1 MIQTKFNAPKKS
13 GTTARTFRV
22 GVDIG
27 GTFTDIVLMNQ
38 SGDIITK
45 KLSSTVESYESA
57 IIAGLQELF
66 SQKSING
73 ESISE
78 IIHATTVATNA
89 ILGLKGAKTGLITT
103 QGFRDVLE
111 IRRLRMPQLYNL
123 SWEKPRPLVPR
134 FLRLEVDE
142 RINFRGEVIKPL
154 DESTVESAVERLLKH
169 GVESVAVCLLN
180 SYVNDAHERRVA
192 EILRGASRKW
202 HISLS
207 SEILPEIKEYERTS
221 TTVINAYIMP
231 IVIGYLTRLATGL
244 AEIGIDT
251 PLLVMQSNGGVML
264 ASSAVKKPIHIIE
277 SGPAAGVMASAIL
290 SQRCGYPNILT
301 FDMGGTTAKASIIEN
316 GKLTRISEY
325 EVGGGISLASRLI
338 RGGGYAL
345 KVPAIDVTEVG
356 AGGGSIVHIDSGGA
370 LQVGP
375 QSAGS
380 FPGPVCYDIGGEEPT
395 ITDANLVLGY
405 LNPDYL
411 LSGELK
417 VNFDKAYSVLESKI
431 ARPLNMDVLQAAYG
445 IHLIGSSNMM
455 RAIRA
460 VSSER
465 GRNPADFVLSA
476 FGGSGPVHAVQM
488 ANQLEITKVLIP
500 PAPGLFSAFGLLFSD
515 MQYHHVQTCLRKMDE
530 LTSEELQ
537 TLFAA
542 MENEAM
548 KELSDLG
555 YAKGETERS
564 EQKIELLKSVDLR
577 YVGQS
582 HELMLPIGAKI
593 GRDGIKALEARFA
606 TEHER
611 TYGHRAQNDPIEI
624 VNLRLVACVKSQKVD
639 YIPDFNRS
647 YKIAAR
653 GVAISYPDQRRKA
666 YFGEEYGQLNVDVI
680 ARESLSAD
688 ARQGP
693 LIIEEYDSTIV
704 IPPDWNASLDKRG
717 NVLITKGQ

>member
-1 MIQTKFNAPKKS
+1 MKKTTSLSPKEF
-13 GTTARTFRV
+13 GTAAQIFRV

-27 GTFTDIVLMNQ
+27 GTFTDIVLMSQ

-45 KLSSTVESYESA
+45 KLSSTVESYEAA
-57 IIAGLQELF
+57 IITGLQEIF
-66 SQKSING
+66 SQEQLDS
-73 ESISE
+73 ESSAKRNPAPRGISE

-89 ILGLKGAKTGLITT
+89 ILGFKGAKTGLITT
-103 QGFRDVLE
+103 KGFRDVLE

-123 SWEKPRPLVPR
+123 AWEKPQPLVPR

-142 RINFRGEVIKPL
+142 RINFRGEVLKPL
-154 DESTVESAVERLLKH
+154 DESTVESAAKRLLKH

-180 SYVNDAHERRVA
+180 AYVNDAHERRVA
-192 EILRGASRKW
+192 DILRNASRKW

-207 SEILPEIKEYERTS
+207 SEVLPEIKEYERTS

-231 IVIGYLTRLATGL
+231 IVIGYLTRLEAEL
-244 AEIGIDT
+244 AKMGINI
-251 PLLVMQSNGGVML
+251 PLLMMQSNGGVML
-264 ASSAVKKPIHIIE
+264 ASSAAKKPIHIIE

-290 SQRCGYPNILT
+290 GQKCRYPNILT

-316 GKLTRISEY
+316 GQLTRISEY

-345 KVPAIDVTEVG
+345 KVPAIDVAEVG

-375 QSAGS
+375 QSAGA
-380 FPGPVCYDIGGEEPT
+380 FPGPVCYNIGGEKPT

-405 LNPDYL
+405 LNPEYL

-417 VNFDKAYSVLESKI
+417 VNFDKAYRVLESKI

-465 GRNPADFVLSA
+465 GRNPSDFVLFA

-488 ANQLEITKVLIP
+488 ANQLEINKVLIP

-515 MQYHHVQTCLRKMDE
+515 IQYHHVRTCLRKTNE
-530 LTSEELQ
+530 LTSEYLEK
-537 TLFAA
+537 LFAA

-548 KELSDLG
+548 KELSDFG
-555 YAKGETERS
+555 YSKED
-564 EQKIELLKSVDLR
+564 IDLLKSVDLR
-577 YVGQS
+577 YAGQS
-582 HELMLPIGAKI
+582 HELMLPIGTKI
-593 GRDGIKALEARFA
+593 GQNEIKDLEERFA
-606 TEHER
+606 KEHER
-611 TYGHRAQNDPIEI
+611 TYGHSAQDDPIEI
-624 VNLRLVACVKSQKVD
+624 VNLRLVSCVKSRKGN
-639 YIPDFNRS
+639 YIPHF
-647 YKIAAR
+647 KR
-653 GVAISYPDQRRKA
+653 GEEIDDKHRKA
-666 YFGEEYGQLNVDVI
+666 YFGEEYGQLDVDVI
-680 ARESLSAD
+680 ARESLSAGT
-688 ARQGP
+688 RQGP
-693 LIIEEYDSTIV
+693 LIIKEYDSTIV
-704 IPPDWNASLDKRG
+704 VPPDWSASLDEWG
-717 NVLITKGQ
+717 NVLIVRGR

>member
-1 MIQTKFNAPKKS
+1 MKQT
-13 GTTARTFRV
+13 TFSSSKEIEHFRI

-27 GTFTDIVLMNQ
+27 GTFTDIVLMSQ
-38 SGDIITK
+38 GGDIITK
-45 KLSSTVESYESA
+45 KVSSTTESYESA
-57 IIAGLQELF
+57 IIQGLQEIF
-66 SQKSING
+66 SQEQIDG
-73 ESISE
+73 ESVSE

-103 QGFRDVLE
+103 KGFRDVLE

-123 SWEKPRPLVPR
+123 AWEKPQPLVPR

-142 RINFRGEVIKPL
+142 RINFRGEILKSL
-154 DESTVESAVERLLKH
+154 DESSVKAAAERLIKQE
-169 GVESVAVCLLN
+169 VESVAVCLLN
-180 SYVNDAHERRVA
+180 AYINDAHERWVA
-192 EILRGASRKW
+192 DILREAPLDW

-221 TTVINAYIMP
+221 TTVINSYIMP
-231 IVIGYLTRLATGL
+231 IVIGYLTRLEMGL
-244 AEIGIDT
+244 AEIGVKM

-264 ASSAVKKPIHIIE
+264 AKSAAKKPIHIIE
-277 SGPAAGVMASAIL
+277 SGPAAGVIAASIL
-290 SQRCGYPNILT
+290 GQKCGYSNILT
-301 FDMGGTTAKASIIEN
+301 FDMGGTTAKASIIED
-316 GKLTRISEY
+316 GQLTRVSEY

-345 KVPAIDVTEVG
+345 KVPAIDVAEVG

-375 QSAGS
+375 QSAGA

-395 ITDANLVLGY
+395 MTDANLVLGY

-411 LSGELK
+411 LSGDLK
-417 VNFDKAYSVLESKI
+417 INFDKAYRIIESNI
-431 ARPLNMDVLQAAYG
+431 AKPLNMEVLQAAYG

-465 GRNPADFVLSA
+465 GRNPSDFVLFA

-488 ANQLEITKVLIP
+488 ANQLEINKVLIP
-500 PAPGLFSAFGLLFSD
+500 SSPGLFSAFGLLFSD
-515 MQYHHVQTCLRKMDE
+515 IQYHHVKTCLRKTNE
-530 LTSEELQ
+530 LTSEELAA
-537 TLFAA
+537 LFVT

-548 KELSDLG
+548 TELSDFG
-555 YAKGETERS
+555 YSKDDLD
-564 EQKIELLKSVDLR
+564 LLKSVDLR

-593 GRDGIKALEARFA
+593 EIDEIKDLEARFA

-624 VNLRLVACVKSQKVD
+624 ANLRLVACVKSRKVD
-639 YIPDFNRS
+639 FDTPSATQSKNYIHDF
-647 YKIAAR
+647 KR
-653 GVAISYPDQRRKA
+653 GGKAVVRQRKA

-680 ARESLSAD
+680 TRQELSKGTKH
-688 ARQGP
+688 GP

-704 IPPDWNASLDKRG
+704 VPPRWRASLDEWG
-717 NVLITKGQ
+717 NVLILIDI

>member
-1 MIQTKFNAPKKS
+1 MKNTTSLSPKEF
-13 GTTARTFRV
+13 GTATQTFRV

-27 GTFTDIVLMNQ
+27 GTFTDIVLMSQ

-45 KLSSTVESYESA
+45 KLSSTVESYEAA
-57 IIAGLQELF
+57 IITGLQEIF
-66 SQKSING
+66 SQEQLDS

-103 QGFRDVLE
+103 KGFRDVLE

-123 SWEKPRPLVPR
+123 AWEKPQPLVPR

-142 RINFRGEVIKPL
+142 RINFRGEVVKPL
-154 DESTVESAVERLLKH
+154 DESTVESAAERLLKH

-180 SYVNDAHERRVA
+180 AYVNDAHERRVSD
-192 EILRGASRKW
+192 ILHSASRKW

-231 IVIGYLTRLATGL
+231 IVIGYLTRLEAEL
-244 AEIGIDT
+244 AKMRINI
-251 PLLVMQSNGGVML
+251 PLLMMQSNGGVML
-264 ASSAVKKPIHIIE
+264 ASSAAKKPIHIIE

-290 SQRCGYPNILT
+290 GQKCGYPNILT

-316 GKLTRISEY
+316 GQLTRISEY

-345 KVPAIDVTEVG
+345 KVPAIDVAEVG

-375 QSAGS
+375 QSAGA

-417 VNFDKAYSVLESKI
+417 VNFEKAYRVLESKI

-465 GRNPADFVLSA
+465 GRNPSDFVLFA

-488 ANQLEITKVLIP
+488 ANQLEINKVLIP
-500 PAPGLFSAFGLLFSD
+500 PSPGLFSAFGLLFSD
-515 MQYHHVQTCLRKMDE
+515 IQYHHVRTCLRQTNE
-530 LTSEELQ
+530 LTSEELG
-537 TLFAA
+537 TLFET
-542 MENEAM
+542 MENEAIE
-548 KELSDLG
+548 ELNDFEYSRQDIG
-555 YAKGETERS
+555 
-564 EQKIELLKSVDLR
+564 LLKSVDLR
-577 YVGQS
+577 YTGQS

-593 GRDGIKALEARFA
+593 ERDEIRVLEEKFA

-611 TYGHRAQNDPIEI
+611 TYGHRAQDDPIEI
-624 VNLRLVACVKSQKVD
+624 VNLRLVACIKSRKVD
-639 YIPDFNRS
+639 YIPNFNRS
-647 YKIAAR
+647 DEIA
-653 GVAISYPDQRRKA
+653 DKQRKA
-666 YFGEEYGQLNVDVI
+666 YFGEEYGQLDVDVI
-680 ARESLSAD
+680 ARESLSENT
-688 ARQGP
+688 RHGP

-704 IPPDWNASLDKRG
+704 VPPDWSASLDEWG
-717 NVLITKGQ
+717 NVLITRR

>member
-1 MIQTKFNAPKKS
+1 MKQTTFHAPKNF
-13 GTTARTFRV
+13 GAARQTFRV

-103 QGFRDVLE
+103 KGFRDVLE

-123 SWEKPRPLVPR
+123 AWEKPQPLVPR

-142 RINFRGEVIKPL
+142 RINFRGGVVKPL
-154 DESTVESAVERLLKH
+154 DESTVKSAAARLLKH

-180 SYVNDAHERRVA
+180 AYVNDVHERRVA
-192 EILRGASRKW
+192 GILRSASPKW

-207 SEILPEIKEYERTS
+207 SEILPEIKEYERAS

-244 AEIGIDT
+244 SEIGINT

-264 ASSAVKKPIHIIE
+264 AKSAAKKPIHIIE

-290 SQRCGYPNILT
+290 AQKCGYPNILT

-316 GKLTRISEY
+316 GQLTRISEY

-345 KVPAIDVTEVG
+345 KAPAIDVAEVG

-411 LSGELK
+411 LNGELK
-417 VNFDKAYSVLESKI
+417 VNFDKAYHVIESKI

-465 GRNPADFVLSA
+465 GRNPADFVLFA

-500 PAPGLFSAFGLLFSD
+500 PTPGLFSALGLLFSD
-515 MQYHHVQTCLRKMDE
+515 MQYHHVRTCLRKTDE

-537 TLFAA
+537 TLFAT
-542 MENEAM
+542 MEHEAM
-548 KELSDLG
+548 KELNDLG
-555 YAKGETERS
+555 YS
-564 EQKIELLKSVDLR
+564 QKDIDLLKSVDLR

-582 HELMLPIGAKI
+582 HELMLPIDAKI
-593 GRDGIKALEARFA
+593 GRGGIRVLQEQFA

-647 YKIAAR
+647 YKIAAHE
-653 GVAISYPDQRRKA
+653 VAISYPDQRRKA
-666 YFGEEYGQLNVDVI
+666 YFGEKYGQLDVEVI
-680 ARESLSAD
+680 TRESLSAG

-704 IPPDWNASLDKRG
+704 VPPGWNASLDKRG
-717 NVLITKGQ
+717 NVLITR